1 MAKGNSKAAEKKR
14 DRIAM
19 QRKMDARVAIVKT
32 ANLQDDPLDSL
43 PSFKK
48 FSKNGLDLTLST
60 KRVSD
65 LNHDGKEFIIDLLAK
80 NMKKLYEDSEWG
92 WNDKN
97 KREEML
103 DEKAWY
109 LLAETSDGTIAGY
122 SHFRYD
128 MDFDDEVVY
137 VYEIQ
142 IDSTYQR
149 KGLGRFM
156 MQVLEMLAFKAD
168 MRKIMLTVFKHNPEA
183 ENFFKKTMKY
193 EIDETCPIDD
203 VVEQYDY
210 EILSKF
216 NKRKLALEAS
226 QATEIQTTCASAC
239 CK

>member
-1 MAKGNSKAAEKKR
+1 
-14 DRIAM
+14 
-19 QRKMDARVAIVKT
+19 
-32 ANLQDDPLDSL
+32 
-43 PSFKK
+43 
-48 FSKNGLDLTLST
+48 
-60 KRVSD
+60 
-65 LNHDGKEFIIDLLAK
+65 
-80 NMKKLYEDSEWG
+80 MKKLYEDSEWG

-216 NKRKLALEAS
+216 NKRKLAREAS

>member
-1 MAKGNSKAAEKKR
+1 MLTRLISL
-14 DRIAM
+14 
-19 QRKMDARVAIVKT
+19 
-32 ANLQDDPLDSL
+32 LQ
-43 PSFKK
+43 K

-216 NKRKLALEAS
+216 NKRKLAREAS